1 LAFYTIERRAISSS
15 PNYFDWASLET
26 EEIEKK
32 IFSIPLQKIIGV
44 RVDTAKNINFGKV
57 LLIGFLAFGW
67 KDKILAIDFKD
78 DLGMR
83 NTVFFKG
90 RELDEFRNQIISKRY
105 ALRKKKK

>member
-1 LAFYTIERRAISSS
+1 M
-15 PNYFDWASLET
+15 
-26 EEIEKK
+26 
-32 IFSIPLQKIIGV
+32 
-44 RVDTAKNINFGKV
+44 
-57 LLIGFLAFGW
+57 IGFLAFGW

-105 ALRKKKK
+105 DLRKKKK